1 MLGWKIFVHS
11 VRMVFGNLKQVL
23 QITFGPA
30 LIATALIV
38 ALFMVSGVPLEA
50 FEAEAGELPTGTSPG
65 SVLLLVFGLMMVFA
79 ITMFWIAVSWHRFIL
94 LEEYPRGIIPTFRFD
109 RILAYLGRALLL
121 GLLMAIAWIPGGL
134 LLSALVQSSPVLAI
148 LATAAYMVFLVVCMY
163 RLTIILPAAAIGHP
177 VTLGEAW
184 NSTTGTAGAVLVLL
198 IVAFL
203 FQLLVQ
209 LVFTVL
215 AIIPVLGVLLTVFF
229 GVLVLPMINVSIFTT
244 MYGVFIE
251 KRELS

>member
-1 MLGWKIFVHS
+1 MLGWQIFVHS

-23 QITFGPA
+23 QITVSPA

-38 ALFMVSGVPLEA
+38 ALFMVSGIPLEA
-50 FEAEAGELPTGTSPG
+50 FEADSGELPPGVSAG
-65 SVLLLVFGLMMVFA
+65 SVLLLVFGLIVVIFV
-79 ITMFWIAVSWHRFIL
+79 TMFWIAVSWHRFIL
-94 LEEYPRGIIPTFRFD
+94 LEEYPKGIFPTFRFD
-109 RILAYLGRALLL
+109 RILAYLGRAILL

-134 LLSALVQSSPVLAI
+134 LLGALVQTSPVLAI
-148 LATAAYMVFLVVCMY
+148 ILILAYMLFLAVCMY

-177 VTLGEAW
+177 VTIGEAW
-184 NSTTGTAGAVLVLL
+184 NSTTGTAGALIVLL

-203 FQLLVQ
+203 FQLVVQ

-215 AIIPVLGVLLTVFF
+215 AIIPVLGILLTVFF

-244 MYGVFIE
+244 MYGVFVE
-251 KRELS
+251 KRELT

>member
-1 MLGWKIFVHS
+1 MLGWQIFVHS

-38 ALFMVSGVPLEA
+38 VLFVVSGVPLEA
-50 FEAEAGELPTGTSPG
+50 FEAETGELPPGTSPG
-65 SVLLLVFGLMMVFA
+65 SVLLLVFGLAMVLA
-79 ITMFWIAVSWHRFIL
+79 ITTFWIAVSWHRFIL
-94 LEEYPRGIIPTFRFD
+94 LEEYPKGIFPTFRFD
-109 RILAYLGRALLL
+109 RILAYLGRAFLL
-121 GLLMAIAWIPGGL
+121 GLIMAIASLPGWML
-134 LLSALVQSSPVLAI
+134 LTAVVQSSPVLAI
-148 LATAAYMVFLVVCMY
+148 ILVFAYMVFLMVCLY
-163 RLTIILPAAAIGHP
+163 RFSIILPAAAIGHP
-177 VTLGEAW
+177 VTPLEAW
-184 NSTTGTAGAVLVLL
+184 NSTSGAASALLVML

-215 AIIPVLGVLLTVFF
+215 AIIPVLGVLLTLFF

-251 KRELS
+251 KRALT